1 MQTPNTLP
9 SFRCPRDCGTAA
21 AAATTAAVQSVK
33 DRDRAGRCGGGRG
46 GGRGGGDG
54 GGGGGGWGGLAVAER
69 RRGGRATA
77 GIVAVSN

>member
-1 MQTPNTLP
+1 M
-9 SFRCPRDCGTAA
+9 
-21 AAATTAAVQSVK
+21 QSVK

-46 GGRGGGDG
+46 GGGGS
-54 GGGGGGWGGLAVAER
+54 GGGWGGLAVAER